1 MPRRAGTLSGWRSFL
16 ASWLVA
22 IPAII
27 ATEAIASLFLH
38 GLPDLLL
45 SVIGCALAL
54 PWLVV
59 QSLLWHHWRADA

>member
-1 MPRRAGTLSGWRSFL
+1 MTRWRAFL

-27 ATEAIASLFLH
+27 ATEAIAALFLH
-38 GLPDLLL
+38 GTPDLLL

-59 QSLLWHHWRADA
+59 QAALSDRWWAER